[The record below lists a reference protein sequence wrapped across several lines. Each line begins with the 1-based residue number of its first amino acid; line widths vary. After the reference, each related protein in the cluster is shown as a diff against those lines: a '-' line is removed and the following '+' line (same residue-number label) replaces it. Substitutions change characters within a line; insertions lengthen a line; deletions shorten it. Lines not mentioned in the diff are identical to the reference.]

1 MSSVLGIIISK
12 EEYDKYLE
20 LKKKNTPI
28 KKIRGVIKRCPVCN
42 YAVDNAVPKQNYCD
56 RCGQKLKN

>member
-1 MSSVLGIIISK
+1 MSNVLGIVISK

-28 KKIRGVIKRCPVCN
+28 KKTRGVIKRYPVCN
-42 YAVDNAVPKQNYCD
+42 YAVDNKEE
-56 RCGQKLKN
+56 